1 MGRRV
6 RTPQPLS
13 LVRNSWKRAVKP
25 CCTTRLWQVILLH
38 EHAWLHSNNIGGSA
52 KHNKVTKNSLTC
64 ILSKNSLT
72 VSEMTAQWATCIQFP
87 ARVSF
92 LLLCPGSYLLLCRQD
107 CLPIHSIS
115 VKRVCLTS
123 RPKNV
128 MYNCLK
134 SLLCRHHVCAEVSRL
149 SWQVLIRS

>member
-52 KHNKVTKNSLTC
+52 KHNKVTKNSLKC
-64 ILSKNSLT
+64 ILSKNSLA
-72 VSEMTAQWATCIQFP
+72 VSEVTAKWAACIQFP
-87 ARVSF
+87 ARVS
-92 LLLCPGSYLLLCRQD
+92 LLLLSVLGHTNYYADKSVCPFTQVQLRGSVLYLGQKIC
-107 CLPIHSIS
+107 
-115 VKRVCLTS
+115 
-123 RPKNV
+123 
-128 MYNCLK
+128 MYSCLK
-134 SLLCRHHVCAEVSRL
+134 EFTL
-149 SWQVLIRS
+149 

>member
-52 KHNKVTKNSLTC
+52 KHNKVTKNSLKC
-64 ILSKNSLT
+64 ILSKNSL
-72 VSEMTAQWATCIQFP
+72 SQWSDYSMSNLHTISSNSKLSP
-87 ARVSF
+87 SLSWV
-92 LLLCPGSYLLLCRQD
+92 
-107 CLPIHSIS
+107 LPITMQTKLFAHSLNFCYEGLSYIWAK
-115 VKRVCLTS
+115 KRV
-123 RPKNV
+123 V
-128 MYNCLK
+128 Q
-134 SLLCRHHVCAEVSRL
+134 L
-149 SWQVLIRS
+149 SQEFTL